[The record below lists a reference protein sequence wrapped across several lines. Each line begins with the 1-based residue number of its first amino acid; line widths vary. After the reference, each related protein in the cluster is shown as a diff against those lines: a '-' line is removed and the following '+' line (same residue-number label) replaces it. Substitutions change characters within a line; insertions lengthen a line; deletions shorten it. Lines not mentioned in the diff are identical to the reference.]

1 MDILYVAILGH
12 IILLLSET
20 VFVFTVF
27 CRVLSREAA
36 ILFFGLWF
44 DTTVDQ
50 NLQLSIRDKHANIYT
65 NESEHAT
72 KTKKEYTMYVTGKVN
87 KYE

>member
-1 MDILYVAILGH
+1 
-12 IILLLSET
+12 
-20 VFVFTVF
+20 
-27 CRVLSREAA
+27 VLSREAA

>member
-1 MDILYVAILGH
+1 
-12 IILLLSET
+12 
-20 VFVFTVF
+20 
-27 CRVLSREAA
+27 
-36 ILFFGLWF
+36 
-44 DTTVDQ
+44 VDQ